1 MNKACE
7 AIFYPMSQSKKTPSK
22 PTKKEIQR
30 FADLLVTYQKD
41 ANTNNK
47 FLYRL
52 YKALNAQTH
61 KKAAVETIL
70 SEAFDLNPF

>member
-1 MNKACE
+1 
-7 AIFYPMSQSKKTPSK
+7 MSNQSLMKK

-30 FADLLVTYQKD
+30 IADLLINYQDEPDK
-41 ANTNNK
+41 NHK

-52 YKALNAQTH
+52 YLALNTSTH

-70 SEAFDLNPF
+70 SEAFGLNPF

>member
-1 MNKACE
+1 
-7 AIFYPMSQSKKTPSK
+7 MSESKKTLLKPSK
-22 PTKKEIQR
+22 KEVQR

-41 ANTNNK
+41 ANTNHA

-52 YKALNAQTH
+52 YKALNAERH

>member
-1 MNKACE
+1 
-7 AIFYPMSQSKKTPSK
+7 MSQSKKILVK
-22 PTKKEIQR
+22 PTKKEVQR

-41 ANTNNK
+41 ANVNHA

-70 SEAFDLNPF
+70 LEAFGLNPF